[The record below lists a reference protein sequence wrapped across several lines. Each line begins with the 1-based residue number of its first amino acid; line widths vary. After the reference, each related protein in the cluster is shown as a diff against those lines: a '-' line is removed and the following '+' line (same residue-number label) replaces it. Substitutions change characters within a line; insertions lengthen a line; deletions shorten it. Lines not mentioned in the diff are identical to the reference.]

1 MISLLTRYS
10 VALGLLFSANTAF
23 AEPTQED
30 LQRFV
35 EETSKEKQIP
45 AEFIQQQLALAEKN
59 PTVISRIQTPWEAKP
74 WHQYHPIF
82 LKESRISAG
91 VAFWKTHADTLA
103 KAEKT
108 YGVSPEMIVAILGVE
123 TLFGKHKGKYSVL
136 DSLYSLG
143 FYYPARKDY
152 RDRGPFFKREL
163 AHFMKL
169 AYQEN
174 FDSKS
179 TKGSYAGAMG
189 WGQFIP
195 SSYLHYAVDFDNDG
209 KRDLF
214 NNPVDAIGSVAN
226 YFAEHKWKAGEP
238 VAYQV
243 SLQGDD
249 AKKFVSRNPK
259 PKHALHKLVAA
270 GVSIKEDLNF
280 QQKAALLAMQQPD
293 HDDYWLGLHNFYVIT
308 RYNHSPLYGLAAYL
322 LSQEIKVRYTQAV
335 AK

>member
-1 MISLLTRYS
+1 MKSMLTRYS
-10 VALGLLFSANTAF
+10 FALGLLFSANTTLA
-23 AEPTQED
+23 APTEADFTQFIED
-30 LQRFV
+30 
-35 EETSKEKQIP
+35 TSKEKQIP
-45 AEFIQQQLALAEKN
+45 AAFIREQLQLAEKN

-82 LKESRISAG
+82 LKESRIAAG
-91 VAFWKTHADTLA
+91 VEFWQAHKDTLA
-103 KAEKT
+103 KAEKQ
-108 YGVSPEMIVAILGVE
+108 YGVAPEMIVAILGVE

-143 FYYPARKDY
+143 FHYPVRNGY
-152 RDRGPFFKREL
+152 RDRGPFFKSEL

-169 AYQEN
+169 AYQEE
-174 FDSKS
+174 FDTKQ

-195 SSYLHYAVDFDNDG
+195 SSYLHYAVDFDADG

-243 SLQGDD
+243 KLNTED
-249 AKKFVSRNPK
+249 AAKFVSRNPK
-259 PKHALHKLVAA
+259 PKHPIHKLVAA
-270 GVSIKEDLNF
+270 GVSISQDLNF
-280 QQKAALLAMQQPD
+280 DQKAALLAMEQPD
-293 HDDYWLGLHNFYVIT
+293 HKDYWLGLHNFYVIT

-322 LSQEIKVRYTQAV
+322 LSQEIKARYTQTQA
-335 AK
+335 